1 MYYFVVVWHLDNGA
15 MGDAIEEGGG
25 LESQGETARILKIC
39 ILKERDVAFQKFI
52 ELFRNI

>member
-1 MYYFVVVWHLDNGA
+1 MYYFVVVWHLANGA

-25 LESQGETARILKIC
+25 LEGQGEMAQLLKKC
-39 ILKERDVAFQKFI
+39 ILKERDVAFEKFI